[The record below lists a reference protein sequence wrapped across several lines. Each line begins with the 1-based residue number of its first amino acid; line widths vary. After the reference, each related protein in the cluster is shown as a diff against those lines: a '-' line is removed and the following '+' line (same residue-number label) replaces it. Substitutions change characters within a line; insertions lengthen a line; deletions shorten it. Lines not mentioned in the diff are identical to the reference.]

1 MSTSSSDEYEA
12 GDGSERIA
20 PAMARHA
27 NPESIEAAAD
37 RLKITRIALGLSQ
50 AEICRQTGITV
61 QAWNNAETGDN
72 RLTIDNA
79 LKLCRRYGLN
89 LEWLF
94 RGDIRGIAVDLARA
108 IAQAEREMNS
118 HAKRA

>member
-61 QAWNNAETGDN
+61 QAWNN
-72 RLTIDNA
+72 
-79 LKLCRRYGLN
+79 
-89 LEWLF
+89 EWLF